1 MSNFTFAPLAIP
13 GPVLVRPRRFG
24 DDRGYFME
32 TYSREPFAAAGIAPD
47 FVQDNQS
54 LSAQAGTVRGLHYQT
69 TPAAQAKLVRVL
81 KGAIFDVAVD
91 LRRGSPYYGRWCGTL
106 LNADGAEQL
115 FVPRGFA
122 HGFCTL
128 EPGTEV
134 AYKVDAPYAPQSE
147 GGLFWADPTLAIDWP
162 VVAGATTISEKDA
175 KLPGFSGFASP
186 FVYEGT

>member
-32 TYSREPFAAAGIAPD
+32 TYSRELFAAAGIAPD

-54 LSAQAGTVRGLHYQT
+54 LSAQVGTVRGLHYQT
-69 TPAAQAKLVRVL
+69 APAAQAKLVRVL

-91 LRRGSPYYGRWCGTL
+91 LRRGSPHYGRWCGAL
-106 LNADGAEQL
+106 LDADGAEQL
-115 FVPRGFA
+115 FVPCGFA

-147 GGLFWADPTLAIDWP
+147 GGLFWADPALAIDWP
-162 VVAGATTISEKDA
+162 VVAGAATLSEKDA
-175 KLPGFSGFASP
+175 KLPGFAHFL
-186 FVYEGT
+186 

>member
-32 TYSREPFAAAGIAPD
+32 TYSRDSFAAAGIAPD

-54 LSAQAGTVRGLHYQT
+54 LSAQVGTVRGLHYQT
-69 TPAAQAKLVRVL
+69 APAAQAKLVRVL

-91 LRRGSPYYGRWCGTL
+91 LRRGSPHYGRWCGTL
-106 LNADGAEQL
+106 LDADGAEQL
-115 FVPRGFA
+115 FVPCGFA

-147 GGLFWADPTLAIDWP
+147 GGLFWADPELAIDWP
-162 VVAGATTISEKDA
+162 VVAGAATLSEKDA
-175 KLPGFSGFASP
+175 KLPGFAGFASP
-186 FVYEGT
+186 FVYEGA

>member
-13 GPVLVRPRRFG
+13 GPVLVRPRPF
-24 DDRGYFME
+24 DDRGFME

-54 LSAQAGTVRGLHYQT
+54 LSVRSGTVRGLHYQT
-69 TPAAQAKLVRVL
+69 APAAQAKLVRVL
-81 KGAIFDVAVD
+81 RGAIFDVVVD
-91 LRRGSPYYGRWCGTL
+91 LRRGSPHYGRWCGTL

-115 FVPRGFA
+115 FVPHGFA

-128 EPGTEV
+128 KPSTAV
-134 AYKVDAPYAPQSE
+134 AYKVDAPYAPQCE

-162 VVAGATTISEKDA
+162 VVARTATVSEKDA
-175 KLPGFSGFASP
+175 KLAGFAGFVSP
-186 FVYEGT
+186 FVYEGA

>member
-32 TYSREPFAAAGIAPD
+32 TYSRELFAAAGIAPD

-54 LSAQAGTVRGLHYQT
+54 LSAQVGTVRGLHYQT
-69 TPAAQAKLVRVL
+69 APAAQAKLVRVL

-91 LRRGSPYYGRWCGTL
+91 LRRGSPHYGRWCGAL
-106 LNADGAEQL
+106 LDADGAEQL
-115 FVPRGFA
+115 FVPCGFA

-147 GGLFWADPTLAIDWP
+147 GGLFWADPALAIDWP
-162 VVAGATTISEKDA
+162 VVAGAATLSEKDT
-175 KLPGFSGFASP
+175 KLPGFAGFASP
-186 FVYEGT
+186 FVYEGA